1 MGVLKDE
8 ENKIEPFSFRSLI
21 PQKQEGGAVEDFKL
35 SSLNESQ
42 AFKNNIS
49 DADIRSER
57 QAALET
63 SFQILGEV
71 QEHRGLRKQAQ
82 EDYEQAVAQAVE
94 AEIARIKEEAYRDG
108 MDQGLQDGKE
118 QAYSEAKKELDERLS
133 AFADELEQMQVQIN
147 NILLESQEEAYSI
160 IKNLSKW
167 IVLKE
172 VDEKY
177 YLSRLLEKLVHEV
190 NRKNNLVL
198 HVNEKAFGYMPE
210 IIKLVERKVGKLSN
224 TRIEVDLDQTE
235 NGIVLETE
243 NCIIDGSLEAQFQAI
258 DELFKSVGLDDSAK
272 A

>member
-1 MGVLKDE
+1 MGVLKEDE
-8 ENKIEPFSFRSLI
+8 HKIEAFSFRSLI
-21 PQKQEGGAVEDFKL
+21 PQKQAPGEVEDFKL
-35 SSLNESQ
+35 SSLKESQ

-49 DADIRSER
+49 QADIRSER
-57 QAALET
+57 EAALET
-63 SFQILGEV
+63 SFEILNEV
-71 QEHRGLRKQAQ
+71 KEHRGLSKQAK
-82 EDYEQAVAQAVE
+82 EDYEIAVAKAVE
-94 AEIARIKEEAYRDG
+94 AEVARVRDEAYRDG

-118 QAYSEAKKELDERLS
+118 QAYTEAKKELSEKLE
-133 AFADELEQMQVQIN
+133 AFTDELARMQGQID
-147 NILLESQEEAYSI
+147 NILLESQEDAYNI

-198 HVNEKAFGYMPE
+198 HVNESAFGYMPE
-210 IIKLVERKVGKLSN
+210 IIKLVERKVGKLQN
-224 TRIEVDLDQTE
+224 TRVEIDLDQTE

-243 NCIIDGSLEAQFQAI
+243 NCIIDGSIQAQFKAI
-258 DELFKSVGLDDSAK
+258 DELFRSVGLDDSTK

>member
-21 PQKQEGGAVEDFKL
+21 PQKQEPGTVEDFQL
-35 SSLNESQ
+35 SNLNESQ

-49 DADIRSER
+49 EADIRAER
-57 QAALET
+57 TAALET
-63 SFQILGEV
+63 SFKILGEV
-71 QEHRGLRKQAQ
+71 QEHRGLTRQAQ
-82 EDYEQAVAQAVE
+82 EDYEQAVAKAVE
-94 AEIARIKEEAYRDG
+94 AEVARIKEEAYRDG
-108 MDQGLQDGKE
+108 MDQGLQDGRE
-118 QAYSEAKKELDERLS
+118 QAYEEARKEFNEQ
-133 AFADELEQMQVQIN
+133 LEDFTNQLETMQGQIN
-147 NILLESQEEAYSI
+147 NILLKSQEEAYSI

-190 NRKNNLVL
+190 NQKNNLVL

-210 IIKLVERKVGKLSN
+210 IVKLVERKVGRLAN
-224 TRIEVDLDQTE
+224 TRVEVDLDQTE

-243 NCIIDGSLEAQFQAI
+243 NCIIDGSLEAQFSAI
-258 DELFKSVGLDDSAK
+258 DELFRTVGVND
-272 A
+272 